1 MGSVIQVELPRT
13 TYYTGEVL
21 EGTLVLALD
30 SPEKARGLHIEF
42 IGRETTENTRGS
54 GEHRHT
60 YRSTHDHVAWALP
73 LLGEGAIAPG
83 AYRFPFRF
91 QIPAEAVPSYVG
103 RHANVKY
110 TLTARLDIPLWP
122 DTTWSTEIFVYY
134 DRNSVRQFAKP
145 ARFLSSGP
153 THEFLVELDGDRFF
167 AREMIACQITLLR
180 LNDVQPR
187 QIYVRFTGG
196 EWAQAQHAEE
206 TTQTF
211 SQEMA
216 LPMESLPLGA
226 PCAFEIPIPG
236 EVQSSYRGRYSYYT
250 YMISVG
256 LDVPWARDI
265 VAQTPIVVVR

>member
-42 IGRETTENTRGS
+42 SGRETTENTRGS
-54 GEHRHT
+54 GEPRHT

-91 QIPAEAVPSYVG
+91 QIPPEAVPSYLGRPPNGTVTPTPSRFQPPAEAVPSYVG
-103 RHANVKY
+103 RHANVKF

-134 DRNSVRQFAKP
+134 DRNSV
-145 ARFLSSGP
+145 
-153 THEFLVELDGDRFF
+153 
-167 AREMIACQITLLR
+167 
-180 LNDVQPR
+180 
-187 QIYVRFTGG
+187 
-196 EWAQAQHAEE
+196 
-206 TTQTF
+206 
-211 SQEMA
+211 
-216 LPMESLPLGA
+216 
-226 PCAFEIPIPG
+226 
-236 EVQSSYRGRYSYYT
+236 
-250 YMISVG
+250 
-256 LDVPWARDI
+256 
-265 VAQTPIVVVR
+265 